1 MPSLFA
7 ITFRRT
13 WSWCKCPSLAAP
25 LLLSDTGT
33 NPHHRRGEVQIRKKN
48 ASAEGRVEQELRPSS
63 SEAFEGV
70 CFPLSSAFLSPLFL
84 SPLLREVLTA
94 GTMPKVSQV
103 FLSLLMKLSN
113 LLPAP
118 VGSY

>member
-63 SEAFEGV
+63 SEAFEGL
-70 CFPLSSAFLSPLFL
+70 CFPLSSAFL